1 MQRSTTAILLKMAL
15 LAILITV
22 TNSNLRAQQVTT
34 TQRDTPIFTEAQKL
48 GYLGQTSRDA
58 MVRNILNRLKGRLN
72 ARDAEECPND
82 RVLCWHQI
90 LLDTISIDHTPD
102 PDSDQVAFENGGP
115 ARTSRALAMT
125 QIAVFDAV
133 NSFDLTY
140 IPYNDIGPAPA
151 GASFDA
157 AVAYASFGVQ
167 SVVYPA
173 QLERLTALLESD
185 VIGIEDTADNI
196 AAGQAVG
203 EAAAQ
208 AILDLRAGDGSDHS
222 EPDWGQGG
230 TVADGNLAASGFPIN
245 SGRTEAFE
253 WEPDPLTPPISGDFR
268 LALGAFWGAV
278 TPFSLASGDQ
288 LRSPAPP
295 TPGSDEYF
303 DGYTIV
309 QLLGASEDTLGSL
322 STPQTRFI
330 GNYWGYDAT
339 PLLGAPP
346 RFYNQIAAFVAGIQ
360 GVGTDTADMARYLA
374 MVNVGLADSAIAC
387 WDSKYYYNY
396 WRPVTGIRTTDGVLQ
411 TVEDPNWR
419 PVGIS
424 VINTQFA
431 ITPTPPFPAYPSG
444 HSTFGASTFEIMR
457 EFFGNETSFTM
468 ISEEYDGEGVDPLG
482 VPRPLVPSRYVTI
495 DQAQA
500 ENGLSRVYNGVH
512 WLWDDVAGQDM
523 GEGVAQSVFAGV
535 PFSVASAVLLGDCN
549 QDGTVDLLDIAI
561 FVESVTTGEFQVEA
575 DCNEDGVVDV
585 SDVHT
590 FVAILTSV

>member
-1 MQRSTTAILLKMAL
+1 M
-15 LAILITV
+15 
-22 TNSNLRAQQVTT
+22 
-34 TQRDTPIFTEAQKL
+34 
-48 GYLGQTSRDA
+48 
-58 MVRNILNRLKGRLN
+58 
-72 ARDAEECPND
+72 
-82 RVLCWHQI
+82 
-90 LLDTISIDHTPD
+90 
-102 PDSDQVAFENGGP
+102 
-115 ARTSRALAMT
+115 
-125 QIAVFDAV
+125 
-133 NSFDLTY
+133 
-140 IPYNDIGPAPA
+140 
-151 GASFDA
+151 
-157 AVAYASFGVQ
+157 
-167 SVVYPA
+167 
-173 QLERLTALLESD
+173 
-185 VIGIEDTADNI
+185 
-196 AAGQAVG
+196 
-203 EAAAQ
+203 
-208 AILDLRAGDGSDHS
+208 
-222 EPDWGQGG
+222 
-230 TVADGNLAASGFPIN
+230 
-245 SGRTEAFE
+245 
-253 WEPDPLTPPISGDFR
+253 
-268 LALGAFWGAV
+268 
-278 TPFSLASGDQ
+278 
-288 LRSPAPP
+288 
-295 TPGSDEYF
+295 
-303 DGYTIV
+303 
-309 QLLGASEDTLGSL
+309 
-322 STPQTRFI
+322 
-330 GNYWGYDAT
+330 
-339 PLLGAPP
+339 
-346 RFYNQIAAFVAGIQ
+346 
-360 GVGTDTADMARYLA
+360 
-374 MVNVGLADSAIAC
+374 ADSAIAC